1 MTDIATASNPEAT
14 AARVEAARRGEGVAV
29 LVPCYNEAVT
39 IEKVVRDFREAM
51 PEATVY
57 VYDNNSTDGTA
68 ELAAAAGAVV
78 RRESRQGKGNVV
90 RSMFRDIDADVYL
103 MVDGDDTY
111 PAQAAGDLVAPIAAD
126 EADMTVGDR
135 LSNGSYGKENDR
147 PFHGFGNDLVR
158 WLIRLIYGY
167 AFDDVMTGYRAFSR
181 AFVKTMPVMSAGFQ
195 IETEISIWAVDRR
208 WRVADVPVD
217 YRDRPEG
224 SESKLSTVGDGML
237 VLAAIASLFR
247 DYRPMAF
254 FGWLALVL
262 AALGLVAGVPVVGE
276 WLDTGLVPRLPSA
289 VLAVALV
296 LSAALSLTAGLILDT
311 VAKSHR
317 RQWEMSVYRV
327 MEADRCR

>member
-1 MTDIATASNPEAT
+1 MTDIATASNPAAT
-14 AARVEAARRGEGVAV
+14 EARVAAARRGAGVAV

-39 IEKVVRDFREAM
+39 IAKVVRDFREAL

-90 RSMFRDIDADVYL
+90 RSMFRDVDAEVYL

-111 PAQAAGDLVAPIAAD
+111 PASAAGELVAPIAAD

-167 AFDDVMTGYRAFSR
+167 SFDDVMTGYRAFSR

-195 IETEISIWAVDRR
+195 VETEISIWAVDRR

-224 SESKLSTVGDGML
+224 SVSKLSTVGDGML

-254 FGWLALVL
+254 FGWLSLVL
-262 AALGLVAGVPVVGE
+262 VALGLLAGLPVVGD
-276 WLDTGLVPRLPSA
+276 WLETGLVPRLPSA
-289 VLAVALV
+289 VLAIALV
-296 LSAALSLTAGLILDT
+296 LCGALSATAGLILDT

-317 RQWEMSVYRV
+317 RQWELEVYRV
-327 MEADRCR
+327 MDEQVRR